1 MIEFSKED
9 FILKPYEYQYQGIK
23 HLLGGNRAIFDE
35 MGVGKTKQAID
46 AASILYKNGKI
57 DTVIVVCPRSVRA
70 QWDDEETGQIKKNCK
85 SDYAVI
91 RYDPANF
98 KTNTLPETPDNLLW
112 ITISYSMLRS
122 RLSNFLS
129 LFSGG
134 SRRILLIL
142 DESSYVK
149 SFKAAQ
155 RKACRELRDYAQ
167 ICWILNG
174 TPTANHFIDLWGQL
188 DIMDSSS
195 INNIG
200 YYHFRAKYQLFGGYK
215 GKEILDFNPAEVQ
228 KKRAKL
234 EKLRAIKPVSVEHS
248 QMVREQIQNL
258 EMQILQ
264 MENVGSAI
272 ENLKEKLKP
281 WIIRREK
288 KDVLKELPDKL
299 PPVILEAQLTPGG
312 YKAYKE
318 MVDDMVAW
326 ADKATYSEA
335 VNGAVKIGRLSQITS
350 GFLGGLQVLPDTES
364 NVVENIAVIQE
375 VDDSKLS
382 TFLEWYEENRHLKV
396 VVWCRFRAEMFR
408 LQRELT
414 GRGISCGMI
423 IGGQSDVERENAVT
437 DFSKGKLD
445 VLIANPASGG
455 FGLDGLQNHCY
466 TAVYMSM
473 SHSLIQY
480 LQSADRLHR
489 NGQKMP
495 VSYLFIL
502 AVTPKGGKTIDHVV
516 YNAVQNKEEIAK
528 WTIEKWRQVV
538 RSL

>member
-1 MIEFSKED
+1 MIEFNEND
-9 FILKPYEYQYQGIK
+9 FILKPYPYQYVGVK
-23 HLLGGNRAIFDE
+23 HLLQGNRAIFDE

-46 AASILYKNGKI
+46 AASILYQNGEI

-70 QWDDEETGQIKKNCK
+70 QWDDDETGQIKKNCK

-98 KTNTLPETPDNLLW
+98 KSNALPDTPNNLLW
-112 ITISYSMLRS
+112 VTISYSMLRS
-122 RLSNFLS
+122 RLESFCA

-134 SRRILLIL
+134 TRRILLIL

-155 RKACRELRDYAQ
+155 RKACRSLRDFAK

-188 DIMDSSS
+188 DIMDPAS
-195 INNIG
+195 INGIG
-200 YYHFRAKYQLFGGYK
+200 YYHFRAKYQILGGYE
-215 GKEILDFNPAEVQ
+215 GKEVLDFNPKELAE
-228 KKRAKL
+228 KK
-234 EKLRAIKPVSVEHS
+234 EKLQKLRDIKASSVQHA
-248 QMVREQIQNL
+248 
-258 EMQILQ
+258 QILRERIGGLEAQIAQ
-264 MENVGSAI
+264 MESVGTAV
-272 ENLKEKLKP
+272 ENLKERLRP

-288 KDVLKELPDKL
+288 KDVLQDLPDKL
-299 PPVILEAQLTPGG
+299 PPVILEAQLTPAG

-326 ADKATYSEA
+326 ADQSTYSEA

-350 GFLGGLQVLPDTES
+350 GFLGGLQTLPGEDEEIE
-364 NVVENIAVIQE
+364 NVKLTREI
-375 VDDSKLS
+375 DDSKLK

-408 LQRELT
+408 LEKELKK
-414 GRGISCGMI
+414 RGVSTGMI
-423 IGGQSDVERENAVT
+423 IGGQSDVERESSVSM
-437 DFSKGKLD
+437 FSAGELD

-455 FGLDGLQNHCY
+455 FGLDGLQNYCY
-466 TAVYMSM
+466 TAIYMSM

-480 LQSADRLHR
+480 AQSADRLHR
-489 NGQKMP
+489 NGQKYP
-495 VSYLFIL
+495 VSYLFIV
-502 AVTPKGGKTIDHVV
+502 ATTPRGGKTIDQVV
-516 YNAVQNKEEIAK
+516 FNAVMGKEEMAK
-528 WTIEKWRQVV
+528 WSVEKWKQVV
-538 RSL
+538 RGL